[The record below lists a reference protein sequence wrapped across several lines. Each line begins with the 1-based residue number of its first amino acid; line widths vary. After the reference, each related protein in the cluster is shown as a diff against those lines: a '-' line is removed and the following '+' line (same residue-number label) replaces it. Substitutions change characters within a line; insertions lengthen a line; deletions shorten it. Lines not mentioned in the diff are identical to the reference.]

1 MSRVLKVSNGDYRIQ
16 VQSASPSATS
26 PAIILDTGTNTGTVT
41 ITGNL
46 DVKGTTTT
54 VESTN
59 TTVADNIIQLN
70 YGQTGNGISSA
81 LNYQAGIEIERG
93 NYSAAQF
100 VFNESVQH
108 YNPATSA
115 SINGTFV
122 LKTAD
127 NALSG
132 IQVRTITNDGNQDLI
147 FDLQGG
153 SPVLRIA
160 NSTNYYARV
169 TDPNDIPNL
178 QFVQQYVASTYQAGG
193 SQGVAIVD
201 SMQYPLTGAVSA
213 AESAIQ
219 ALSSSILFQI
229 GGTTISSLSSGG
241 FTTGN
246 VELTGNTVT
255 NTSSN
260 NLILSATN
268 NNVEVSAFLNLD
280 NQGTTPSYVSNT
292 TKLYSSSTI
301 GPGNTGVYITNSTVR
316 TPDELIS
323 RTRAV
328 LLSILL

>member
-26 PAIILDTGTNTGTVT
+26 PAIILDTGSNTGTVV

-81 LNYQAGIEIERG
+81 LSYQAGIEVERG

-108 YNPATSA
+108 YNPATST
-115 SINGTFV
+115 SVSGTFV
-122 LKTAD
+122 VKTAD

-132 IQVRTITNDGNQDLI
+132 LQVRTIANDGNQDLI

-153 SPVLRIA
+153 NYVLRIA

-169 TDPNDIPNL
+169 TNANDIPNL
-178 QFVQQYVASTYQAGG
+178 QYLQNYVASSYAGAG
-193 SQGVAIVD
+193 QGIAIVN
-201 SMQYPLTGAVSA
+201 SLQYPLTGALSA
-213 AESAIQ
+213 ANSAIQ

-229 GGTTISSLSSGG
+229 SGTTISTLSSGG
-241 FTTGN
+241 FSTGN
-246 VELTGNTVT
+246 VELTGNSVT
-255 NTSSN
+255 NVSSN
-260 NLILSATN
+260 NLILTATN

-280 NQGTTPSYVSNT
+280 NQASTPSYVSNT
-292 TKLYSSSTI
+292 TKLYSSATI
-301 GPGNTGVYITNSTVR
+301 GPGRTGVYVTNSTVQ

-323 RTRAV
+323 RNRAV